1 MTQET
6 KQIRE
11 ERIAMG
17 CLGCYNDGRLT
28 FKWMNADELREA
40 IEVGVVKSVCSR
52 PHCGDEWH
60 IQDYDGEIGR
70 FSSDFGEWPDLEQL
84 ADIMDLVDEHGQ
96 RYVAG
101 IEAAMQHHGR
111 SIPTVE
117 QVEEAVDLLYYIG
130 EYESDIKDF
139 FMEWAYS
146 TGDMTEGHPMES
158 YIDWDDYAR
167 DMMHHYTRIDLQ
179 HSTYEKSIYLIDRN
193 R

>member
-40 IEVGVVKSVCSR
+40 IEVGVVKSICSR

-60 IQDYDGEIGR
+60 IQDYDGEIGM
-70 FSSDFGEWPDLEQL
+70 FGSDFGEWPDLEQL

-96 RYVAG
+96 RYVAA

-117 QVEEAVDLLYYIG
+117 QVEETVDLLHHIG
-130 EYESDIKDF
+130 EYESDIKGF

-146 TGDMTEGHPMES
+146 AGDMTDGHPMES
-158 YIDWDDYAR
+158 YIDWDWYAR
-167 DMMHHYTRIDLQ
+167 DMMHHFTRIDIH
-179 HSTYEKSIYLIDRN
+179 HSAYERSIYLIDRN

>member
-1 MTQET
+1 MIQET
-6 KQIRE
+6 KQIQE

-28 FKWMNADELREA
+28 FKWINADELREA
-40 IEVGVVKSVCSR
+40 MEIGVVKSICSR

-70 FSSDFGEWPDLEQL
+70 FGSDFGEWPNLEQL
-84 ADIMDLVDEHGQ
+84 ADLMDLVDEQGQ

-101 IEAAMQHHGR
+101 IEAAMQYHGR

-117 QVEEAVDLLYYIG
+117 QVEDAVEELQYVG

-139 FMEWAYS
+139 FMEYAYS
-146 TGDMTEGHPMES
+146 TGDIKEGHPMES
-158 YIDWDDYAR
+158 YIDWEDYAH
-167 DMMHHYTRIDLQ
+167 DMMHYYSRIDIQ
-179 HSTYEKSIYLIDRN
+179 HGNHKQSIYFNPYR
-193 R
+193 

>member
-60 IQDYDGEIGR
+60 IQDYDGKIGR
-70 FSSDFGEWPDLEQL
+70 FSSDFGEWPDLERL
-84 ADIMDLVDEHGQ
+84 ADLMDLLDETPDT

-101 IEAAMQHHGR
+101 IEAAMEYHGR
-111 SIPTVE
+111 SIPTAE
-117 QVEEAVDLLYYIG
+117 QVEDAVDELQYVG

-139 FMEWAYS
+139 FMEYAYS
-146 TGDMTEGHPMES
+146 TGAMKEGHPMES
-158 YIDWDDYAR
+158 YIDWEHYAQ
-167 DMMHHYTRIDLQ
+167 DMMHYYSKIVIQ
-179 HSTYEKSIYLIDRN
+179 HGTHEKSIYINAYR
-193 R
+193 

>member
-28 FKWMNADELREA
+28 FKWINADQLREA
-40 IEVGVVKSVCSR
+40 IEVGVVKSICSR

-60 IQDYDGEIGR
+60 IQDYDGQIGR

-84 ADIMDLVDEHGQ
+84 ADLMDLIDEHGE
-96 RYVAG
+96 RYVAA
-101 IEAAMQHHGR
+101 IEAAMEYHGR

-117 QVEEAVDLLYYIG
+117 QVENAVDELQYVG
-130 EYESDIKDF
+130 EYESDIKDD
-139 FMEWAYS
+139 FMEYAYS
-146 TGDMTEGHPMES
+146 TGDIKVGHPMES
-158 YIDWDDYAR
+158 YIDWEDYAHAQ
-167 DMMHHYTRIDLQ
+167 MHYHSKIVIQ
-179 HSTYEKSIYLIDRN
+179 HGTHEKSIYLNPYR
-193 R
+193 

>member
-28 FKWMNADELREA
+28 FKWINADELREA

-70 FSSDFGEWPDLEQL
+70 FGSDFGEWPDLEQL
-84 ADIMDLVDEHGQ
+84 ADLMDLVDEQGQ

-101 IEAAMQHHGR
+101 IEAAMQYHGR

-117 QVEEAVDLLYYIG
+117 QVEEVVDELHYIG
-130 EYESDIKDF
+130 DYESDIKDY
-139 FMEWAYS
+139 FMEYAYS
-146 TGDMTEGHPMES
+146 TGDIKEGHPMES
-158 YIDWDDYAR
+158 YIDWEHYAR
-167 DMMHHYTRIDLQ
+167 DCMYDYTQFDYGGD
-179 HSTYEKSIYLIDRN
+179 TYLLPNY
-193 R
+193 